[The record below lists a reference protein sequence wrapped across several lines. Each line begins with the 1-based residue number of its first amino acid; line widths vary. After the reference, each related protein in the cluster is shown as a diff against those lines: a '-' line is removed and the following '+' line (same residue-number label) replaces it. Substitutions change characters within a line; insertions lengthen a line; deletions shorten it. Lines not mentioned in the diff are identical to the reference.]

1 MAKVTLKNIEKFF
14 GDVHVVRSLDLEAHD
29 GEFMVLVGP
38 SGCGKSTTLRMVAGL
53 ETVTEG
59 ELCIGDR
66 VVNDL
71 SPRERDI
78 AMVFQSYALYP
89 HMTVYENM
97 AFGLRIRRMDKADID
112 RRVREAAALLGL
124 SDLLARR
131 PKALSGGQRQR
142 VAMGRAVVREPSV
155 FLFDEPLS
163 NLDAKLRVQMR
174 LEVARLHKRLGVT
187 IIYVTHDQVE
197 AMTLADRIAVMHQ
210 GILQQCA
217 SPDEVYNRPAN
228 TFVATFIGSP
238 AMNLLPVLPNVGDD
252 DVLLARGNGLNW
264 RPPEP
269 LAGQWAERLGDG
281 GGEAWT
287 VGVRP
292 QDFVVVDDAS
302 AAHASIHVDVVE
314 PLGSETFVYGKFVC
328 DEQEP
333 KPAAADEATDE
344 RMASPAIIR
353 VDPAVA
359 PEHGKL
365 IHLQVIADRA
375 QIFDCTG
382 TRMPL
387 DEEI

>member
-1 MAKVTLKNIEKFF
+1 MASVSLQHVDKFF
-14 GDVHVVRSLDLEAHD
+14 DDVHVVRNLDLEVED
-29 GEFMVLVGP
+29 GEFMILVGP

-53 ETVTEG
+53 ETVSQG
-59 ELCIGDR
+59 ELRIGDR
-66 VVNDL
+66 VCNDL

-97 AFGLRIRRMDKADID
+97 AFGLRIRRMDKTDID

-124 SDLLARR
+124 SDLLERR

-197 AMTLADRIAVMHQ
+197 AMTLADRIAVMHE

-217 SPDEVYNRPAN
+217 SPDEIYNRPQN

-238 AMNLLPVLPNVGDD
+238 AMNLVPVLPNVNAEGRLEA
-252 DVLLARGNGLNW
+252 VGNGLNW
-264 RPPEP
+264 RPPES
-269 LAGQWAERLGDG
+269 LAAPWQQQLGEG
-281 GGEAWT
+281 GGADWT

-292 QDFVVVDDAS
+292 QDFEVISDANS
-302 AAHASIHVDVVE
+302 CNATLRVDVVE
-314 PLGSETFVYGKFVC
+314 PLGAETYVYGTFVTEEG
-328 DEQEP
+328 QPEP
-333 KPAAADEATDE
+333 EAADPATAE
-344 RMASPAIIR
+344 RQASPAIVR
-353 VDPAVA
+353 VKPTVPVA
-359 PEHGKL
+359 HGEL
-365 IHLQVIADRA
+365 LHLRVIGDRA
-375 QIFDCTG
+375 QVFDFSG
-382 TRMPL
+382 TRMAAG
-387 DEEI
+387 DS

>member
-1 MAKVTLKNIEKFF
+1 MANVTLQNVEKFF
-14 GDVHVVRSLDLEAHD
+14 GDVHVVRKLDLDVHD

-53 ETVTEG
+53 ESISHG
-59 ELCIGDR
+59 ELRIGDR

-71 SPRERDI
+71 TPRERDI

-97 AFGLRIRRMDKADID
+97 AFGLRIRRMDKAEID
-112 RRVREAAALLGL
+112 TRVREAAGLLGL
-124 SDLLARR
+124 TELLARR

-217 SPDEVYNRPAN
+217 PPDEVYNRPTN

-238 AMNLLPVLPNVGDD
+238 AMNLVPVLP
-252 DVLLARGNGLNW
+252 DVDADGVLVAHGKGLKW
-264 RPPEP
+264 RPPAK
-269 LAGQWAERLGDG
+269 LAGPWRERLGDG
-281 GGEAWT
+281 GGEVWT
-287 VGVRP
+287 VGIRP
-292 QDFVVVDDAS
+292 QDFVVVNDAAKADAS
-302 AAHASIHVDVVE
+302 LHVDVVE
-314 PLGSETFVYGKFVC
+314 PLGAETYVYGTFAN
-328 DEQEP
+328 ETAATG
-333 KPAAADEATDE
+333 PAAPDEATAE
-344 RMASPAIIR
+344 RLASPAIIR
-353 VDPAVA
+353 VDPALA
-359 PEHGKL
+359 PAHGDL
-365 IHLQVIADRA
+365 LHLQIVADRA
-375 QIFDCTG
+375 QIFDCLG
-382 TRMPL
+382 TRLAL
-387 DEEI
+387 DEET

>member
-1 MAKVTLKNIEKFF
+1 MANVSLQQVDKFF
-14 GDVHVVRSLDLEAHD
+14 GDVHVVRNLDLEVED

-53 ETVTEG
+53 ESISAG
-59 ELCIGDR
+59 ELRIGDR

-71 SPRERDI
+71 TPRERDI

-97 AFGLRIRRMDKADID
+97 AFGLRIRRMDKAEID
-112 RRVREAAALLGL
+112 QRVRQAAGLLGL
-124 SDLLARR
+124 SELLQRR

-217 SPDEVYNRPAN
+217 SPDEIYNRPAN

-238 AMNLLPVLPNVGDD
+238 AMNLLPVLPELDADGQ
-252 DVLLARGNGLNW
+252 LKALGKGLRWSPPASLAHPW
-264 RPPEP
+264 RQQLTE
-269 LAGQWAERLGDG
+269 G
-281 GGEAWT
+281 GGANWT

-292 QDFVVVDDAS
+292 QDFEVVADDA
-302 AAHASIHVDVVE
+302 AGHATLRVDVVE
-314 PLGSETFVYGKFVC
+314 PLGSETFVYGTFVG
-328 DEQEP
+328 DEEDGAAP
-333 KPAAADEATDE
+333 EAADEATAE
-344 RMASPAIIR
+344 RQGSPAIVR
-353 VDPAVA
+353 VDPTVPVAHGELLHLAVI
-359 PEHGKL
+359 E
-365 IHLQVIADRA
+365 DRA
-375 QIFDCTG
+375 QVFDFSG
-382 TRMPL
+382 TRMTVAAG
-387 DEEI
+387 